1 MTDRCPKDGMVLVLV
16 LVVIAV
22 VALAGLTFSELMLVE
37 RKAADLSCRQAQARC
52 SADSGLQMVRLFMA
66 QPIETIDQSGG
77 WYDNGAQ
84 FQRTLVADSDAAV
97 ERGCFAVVAPTVDQ
111 NGGRDIRFGIDNES
125 SRLNLNTLLATD
137 ESEGGSAREI
147 LMQLPN
153 MTEDTADAILDWID
167 SDEIQ
172 REFGAEAA
180 DYYSGLDPP
189 YAPKN
194 GPLET
199 VEELLLVRGVTP
211 ELLFGADANH
221 NGIVDENETAADALL
236 ELDTTGGSMDCG
248 WAAYL
253 TLYSRESNLGP
264 DGLPKIDLN
273 QDDLEQ
279 LHDELQQVL
288 GAEAATFVVAYR
300 QNGPYSGDRTPG
312 QSDDVELDF
321 EQKAKHELKSILDL
335 IGAKVEI
342 ESSKESGSSP
352 RQGSGGGGG
361 RQPPGDSKEQGND
374 DSEPTILESPFPNT
388 PGSMGDFLPSLL
400 ENCTTDSRST
410 IPGRININQAPR
422 EVLAGIPE
430 MPAEVGEQILATREP
445 NPTGAD
451 ENRLHATWILDAR
464 IVTLDQMKALLPYVT
479 CGGDVYRAQVIGYAD
494 GGGPAAR
501 IEAVIDATEQPAQV
515 VFWRDLSHLGHGYP
529 IETLGVETTE

>member
-1 MTDRCPKDGMVLVLV
+1 MTDRCPRDGMVLVLV

-66 QPIETIDQSGG
+66 QPIETIDQAGG
-77 WYDNGAQ
+77 WYDNAVQ
-84 FQRTLVADSDAAV
+84 FQGILVAESDAAV
-97 ERGCFAVVAPTVDQ
+97 ERGRFAVISPTVDQ
-111 NGGRDIRFGIDNES
+111 TGGRDIRFGIEDES
-125 SRLNLNTLLATD
+125 SRLNLNILPAAD
-137 ESEGGSAREI
+137 ESEEGSARQI

-172 REFGAEAA
+172 REFGAEA
-180 DYYSGLDPP
+180 DYYSGLDTP
-189 YAPKN
+189 YAPRN

-221 NGIVDENETAADALL
+221 NGVVDENETAGDALL

-300 QNGPYSGDRTPG
+300 QNGPYSGDATSG
-312 QSDDVELDF
+312 KSEEVELDF
-321 EQKAKHELKSILDL
+321 EKKAEHEIESILDL

-342 ESSKESGSSP
+342 ESSKESGGSP
-352 RQGSGGGGG
+352 QQGSGGGGG
-361 RQPPGDSKEQGND
+361 RQPQDDSRGQGND

-400 ENCTTDSRST
+400 ESCTTDSRST
-410 IPGRININQAPR
+410 IPGRININQAAG

-430 MPAEVGEQILATREP
+430 MPLEAVEQILAAREP
-445 NPTGAD
+445 DPTGAD
-451 ENRLHATWILDAR
+451 ANRLHATWILDAG
-464 IVTLDQMKALLPYVT
+464 IVTLEQMKALLPHVT
-479 CGGDVYRAQVIGYAD
+479 CGGDVYRAQIVGYAD

-501 IEAVIDATEQPAQV
+501 IETVIDVTEQPAKV
-515 VFWRDLSHLGHGYP
+515 VFWRNLNHLGRGYP
-529 IETLGVETTE
+529 IETLGVETAE